1 MPYFQ
6 TFTLESPEIDDKS
19 CIDPNSYQ
27 KYINKGLNG
36 ELLSILRQNSYAQDF
51 CQGHALN
58 GCCAKLASN
67 LNAKLGLFILSDPN
81 HKNFFQFS

>member
-6 TFTLESPEIDDKS
+6 TSTLESPEIDDKS
-19 CIDPNSYQ
+19 CIDPDSHQ

-36 ELLSILRQNSYAQDF
+36 ELLPVLRQKSYAQDF

-67 LNAKLGLFILSDPN
+67 LNAKLGLFILSDP
-81 HKNFFQFS
+81 KQQKCFQYS